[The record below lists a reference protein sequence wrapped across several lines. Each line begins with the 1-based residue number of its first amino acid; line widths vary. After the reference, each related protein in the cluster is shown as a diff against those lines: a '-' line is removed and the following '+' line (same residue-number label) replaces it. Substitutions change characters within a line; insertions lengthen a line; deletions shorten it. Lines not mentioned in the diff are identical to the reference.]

1 MRAVK
6 TSSAAGNIIGGGGM
20 CIGLGH
26 RISDGSAT
34 VEEEWLVDGE
44 VLLSGEG
51 KGKFTVIQAF

>member
-1 MRAVK
+1 
-6 TSSAAGNIIGGGGM
+6 M